1 MTLREPFW
9 RTRNRLRD
17 CLRKECRMVDLG
29 TVMECTEWRYNMVV
43 EDVQAARQFAAC
55 VMQHLPAG
63 LGRLPRT
70 VRDWLAS
77 LEARLRLERRLDASS
92 S

>member
-1 MTLREPFW
+1 
-9 RTRNRLRD
+9 
-17 CLRKECRMVDLG
+17 MVDLL
-29 TVMECTEWRYNMVV
+29 TVMDYSEWRYNMVAK
-43 EDVQAARQFAAC
+43 DVQAARQLAAF
-55 VMQHLPAG
+55 VTKHLPAD

-77 LEARLRLERRLDASS
+77 LEAWLRLERRLGASS

>member
-1 MTLREPFW
+1 
-9 RTRNRLRD
+9 
-17 CLRKECRMVDLG
+17 MVDLG
-29 TVMECTEWRYNMVV
+29 TVMECTEWRYNMVA
-43 EDVQAARQFAAC
+43 EDVQAARQLAAF
-55 VMQHLPAG
+55 VTKHLPAD

-77 LEARLRLERRLDASS
+77 LEAWLQLERPLDASS